1 MSTILELEY
10 ISYRNIESEIP
21 SEIPS
26 ENDESLTKILEKI
39 YNKSSF
45 EETTYDSCDYAIQI
59 FTIQKDAS
67 STLFSLYLCTRKIST
82 EGSGESITNIYGDS
96 YLVVPEVKT
105 VSGSKS
111 LKGINAY
118 KIIDKQ
124 LETKL
129 LEGSMIGGVNVKAK
143 IQITYKD
150 IALLGFDDDKF
161 VFPDKSCFLEGKHEN
176 LYDKFKGGKYIISS
190 TYTGCYQ

>member
-10 ISYRNIESEIP
+10 ISYRNIESEIEDGSSDNAP
-21 SEIPS
+21 
-26 ENDESLTKILEKI
+26 ENLLKKI
-39 YNKSSF
+39 YDIALLTEASLDECN
-45 EETTYDSCDYAIQI
+45 YAIQF
-59 FTIQKDAS
+59 FTIKKDDN
-67 STLFSLYLCTRKIST
+67 STPFSLYLCTKKIGT
-82 EGSGESITNIYGDS
+82 EGSGENTTNIYGNS
-96 YLVVPEVKT
+96 YLVIPEVKII
-105 VSGSKS
+105 SGKQVIG
-111 LKGINAY
+111 GINAY

-129 LEGSMIGGVNVKAK
+129 LEGSVIGGVNVKAK

-150 IALLGFDDDKF
+150 TALLGFDDSKF

-176 LYDKFKGGKYIISS
+176 LYDKFKAGKYIISS